1 MENTFIVSAMR
12 QTSPGRVTVT
22 LCGGEEI
29 KTTLNV
35 VTDLRLYAGRE
46 LDGEEL
52 KELRAASRSALAR
65 NRAMELLSRR
75 PMSEKELIDKLIRKG
90 EDEETAADCA
100 RWLRENGFLN
110 DESYAAAVARHYA
123 AKGYGPGRVRAELS
137 RRGVDRELWDGAL
150 DQMPDNSGKLDKFIA
165 ARLKDPTD
173 RDQVR
178 KVTAALYRRGHSW
191 EDIRAAL
198 RRFDAE
204 PEEE

>member
-35 VTDLRLYAGRE
+35 VTDLRLYSGRE

-52 KELRAASRSALAR
+52 RELRAASAAALAR

-100 RWLRENGFLN
+100 RWLRENGFLD

-137 RRGVDRELWDGAL
+137 RRGVDRELWDGTIEA
-150 DQMPDNSGKLDKFIA
+150 MPENSEKMDRFIA
-165 ARLKDPTD
+165 ARLTDPED
-173 RDQVR
+173 REQVR
-178 KVTAALYRRGHSW
+178 KVSAALYRRGYSW
-191 EDIRAAL
+191 EEIRSAL
-198 RRFDAE
+198 GRFNAE
-204 PEEE
+204 TEE

>member
-1 MENTFIVSAMR
+1 MENTTIVSALR

-137 RRGVDRELWDGAL
+137 RRGVDRELWDDTLEA
-150 DQMPDNSGKLDKFIA
+150 MPENTDKLDRFIA
-165 ARLKDPTD
+165 ARLSDPED

-178 KVTAALYRRGHSW
+178 KVSAALYRRGYSW
-191 EDIRAAL
+191 EEIRSAL
-198 RRFDAE
+198 RRFNAE
-204 PEEE
+204 TEE

>member
-1 MENTFIVSAMR
+1 MENTTIVSAMR

-137 RRGVDRELWDGAL
+137 RRGVDRELWDDTLEAIPENT
-150 DQMPDNSGKLDKFIA
+150 DKLDRFIA
-165 ARLKDPTD
+165 ARLTDPED

-178 KVTAALYRRGHSW
+178 KVSAALYRRCYSW
-191 EDIRAAL
+191 EEIRSAL
-198 RRFDAE
+198 RRFNAE
-204 PEEE
+204 TEE

>member
-100 RWLRENGFLN
+100 RWLRENGFLD

-137 RRGVDRELWDGAL
+137 RRGVDRELWDDTLEAIPENT
-150 DQMPDNSGKLDKFIA
+150 DKLDRFIA
-165 ARLKDPTD
+165 ARLTDPED

-178 KVTAALYRRGHSW
+178 KVSAALYRRGYSW
-191 EDIRAAL
+191 EEIRSAL
-198 RRFDAE
+198 RRFNAE
-204 PEEE
+204 TEE

>member
-52 KELRAASRSALAR
+52 KELRAASASALAR

-75 PMSEKELIDKLIRKG
+75 PMSEKELVDKLIRKG

-137 RRGVDRELWDGAL
+137 RRGVDRELWDDTLEA
-150 DQMPDNSGKLDKFIA
+150 MPENTDKLDRFIA
-165 ARLKDPTD
+165 ARLTDPED

-178 KVTAALYRRGHSW
+178 KVSAALYRRGYSW
-191 EDIRAAL
+191 EEIRSAL
-198 RRFDAE
+198 RRFNAE
-204 PEEE
+204 TEE

>member
-1 MENTFIVSAMR
+1 MENTFIVSALR

-100 RWLRENGFLN
+100 RWLRENGFLD

-137 RRGVDRELWDGAL
+137 RRGVDRELWDDTLEA
-150 DQMPDNSGKLDKFIA
+150 MPENTDKLDRFIA
-165 ARLKDPTD
+165 ARLTDPED

-178 KVTAALYRRGHSW
+178 KVSAALYRRGYSW
-191 EDIRAAL
+191 EEIRSAL
-198 RRFDAE
+198 RRFNAE
-204 PEEE
+204 TEE

>member
-1 MENTFIVSAMR
+1 MENTTIVSAMR

-35 VTDLRLYAGRE
+35 VTDLRLYAGRG

-75 PMSEKELIDKLIRKG
+75 PMSEKELVDKLIRKG

-137 RRGVDRELWDGAL
+137 RRGVDRELWDDTLEA
-150 DQMPDNSGKLDKFIA
+150 MPENTDKLDRFIA
-165 ARLKDPTD
+165 ARLSDPED
-173 RDQVR
+173 RDQIR
-178 KVTAALYRRGHSW
+178 KVSAALYRRGYSW
-191 EDIRAAL
+191 EEIRSAL
-198 RRFDAE
+198 RRFNAE
-204 PEEE
+204 TEE

>member
-75 PMSEKELIDKLIRKG
+75 PMSEKELVDKLIRKG

-137 RRGVDRELWDGAL
+137 RRGVDRELWDDTLEA
-150 DQMPDNSGKLDKFIA
+150 MPENTDKLDRFISS
-165 ARLKDPTD
+165 RLTDPED
-173 RDQVR
+173 RDQIR
-178 KVTAALYRRGHSW
+178 KVSAALYRRGYSW
-191 EDIRAAL
+191 EEIRSAL
-198 RRFDAE
+198 RRFNAE
-204 PEEE
+204 TEE

>member
-1 MENTFIVSAMR
+1 MEHNYIVSAMR

-35 VTDLRLYAGRE
+35 ITDLRLYSGRE

-52 KELRAASRSALAR
+52 KELRAASASALAR

-100 RWLRENGFLN
+100 RWLRENGFLD

-137 RRGVDRELWDGAL
+137 RRGVDRLLWDGTIEA
-150 DQMPDNSGKLDKFIA
+150 MPENSEKMDRFIA
-165 ARLKDPTD
+165 ARLTDPED
-173 RDQVR
+173 REQVR
-178 KVTAALYRRGHSW
+178 KVSAALYRRGYSW
-191 EDIRAAL
+191 EEIRSAL
-198 RRFDAE
+198 RRFNAE
-204 PEEE
+204 TEE

>member
-35 VTDLRLYAGRE
+35 VTDLRLYSGRE

-52 KELRAASRSALAR
+52 KALRRASRSALAR

-75 PMSEKELIDKLIRKG
+75 PMSEKELVDKLIRKG
-90 EDEETAADCA
+90 EDEETARDCA
-100 RWLRENGFLN
+100 RWLREEGFLN

-123 AKGYGPGRVRAELS
+123 AKGYGPGRVKAELS
-137 RRGVDRELWDGAL
+137 RRGVDRELWDGTIEA
-150 DQMPDNSGKLDKFIA
+150 MPENSEKMDRFIA
-165 ARLKDPTD
+165 ARLTDPED

-178 KVTAALYRRGHSW
+178 KVSAALYRRGYSW
-191 EDIRAAL
+191 EEIRSAL
-198 RRFDAE
+198 RRFNAE
-204 PEEE
+204 TEE

>member
-35 VTDLRLYAGRE
+35 VTDLRLYSGRE
-46 LDGEEL
+46 LDEEEL
-52 KELRAASRSALAR
+52 RELRAASASALAR

-100 RWLRENGFLN
+100 RWLRENGFLD

-137 RRGVDRELWDGAL
+137 RRGVDRELWDGTIEA
-150 DQMPDNSGKLDKFIA
+150 MPENSEKMDRFIA
-165 ARLKDPTD
+165 ARLTDPED
-173 RDQVR
+173 REQVR
-178 KVTAALYRRGHSW
+178 KVSAALYRRGYSW
-191 EDIRAAL
+191 EEIRSAL
-198 RRFDAE
+198 GRFNAE
-204 PEEE
+204 TEE

>member
-1 MENTFIVSAMR
+1 MR

-35 VTDLRLYAGRE
+35 VTDLRLYSGRE

-52 KELRAASRSALAR
+52 KELRAASASALAR

-75 PMSEKELIDKLIRKG
+75 PMSEKELVDKLIRKG
-90 EDEETAADCA
+90 EDQETAADCA
-100 RWLRENGFLN
+100 RWLREKGFLD

-137 RRGVDRELWDGAL
+137 RRGVDRELWDDTIQA
-150 DQMPDNSGKLDKFIA
+150 MPENTDKLDRFIA
-165 ARLKDPTD
+165 ARLTDPED
-173 RDQVR
+173 REQVR
-178 KVTAALYRRGHSW
+178 KVSAALYRRGYSW
-191 EDIRAAL
+191 EEIRSAL
-198 RRFDAE
+198 RRFNAE
-204 PEEE
+204 TEE

>member
-35 VTDLRLYAGRE
+35 VTDLRLYSGRE

-52 KELRAASRSALAR
+52 RELRAASASALAR

-100 RWLRENGFLN
+100 RWLRENGFLD

-123 AKGYGPGRVRAELS
+123 ANGYGPGRVRAELS
-137 RRGVDRELWDGAL
+137 RRGVDRELWDDTIEA
-150 DQMPDNSGKLDKFIA
+150 MPENSEKMDRFIA
-165 ARLKDPTD
+165 ARLTDPED
-173 RDQVR
+173 REQVR
-178 KVTAALYRRGHSW
+178 KVSAALYRRGYSW
-191 EDIRAAL
+191 EEIRSAL
-198 RRFDAE
+198 GRFNAE
-204 PEEE
+204 TEE

>member
-1 MENTFIVSAMR
+1 MR

-35 VTDLRLYAGRE
+35 ITDLRLYSGRE

-52 KELRAASRSALAR
+52 KALRAASASALAR

-75 PMSEKELIDKLIRKG
+75 PMSEKELVDKLIRKG
-90 EDEETAADCA
+90 EDQETAADCA
-100 RWLRENGFLN
+100 RWLREKGFLD

-137 RRGVDRELWDGAL
+137 RRGVDRELWKDAIEAMPENRDRL
-150 DQMPDNSGKLDKFIA
+150 DRFIA
-165 ARLKDPTD
+165 ARLTDPED
-173 RDQVR
+173 REQIR
-178 KVTAALYRRGHSW
+178 KVSAALYRRGYSW
-191 EDIRAAL
+191 EEIRSAL
-198 RRFDAE
+198 GRFHAE
-204 PEEE
+204 TEE

>member
-1 MENTFIVSAMR
+1 MENTFIVSALR

-35 VTDLRLYAGRE
+35 ITDLRLYSGRE

-52 KELRAASRSALAR
+52 KALRAASASALAR

-75 PMSEKELIDKLIRKG
+75 PMSEKELVDKLIRKG
-90 EDEETAADCA
+90 EDQETAADCA
-100 RWLRENGFLN
+100 RWLREKGFLD

-137 RRGVDRELWDGAL
+137 RRGVDRELWDDTIQAMPENTDRL
-150 DQMPDNSGKLDKFIA
+150 DRFIA
-165 ARLKDPTD
+165 ARLTDPED
-173 RDQVR
+173 REQIR
-178 KVTAALYRRGHSW
+178 KVSAALYRRGYSW
-191 EDIRAAL
+191 EEIRSAL
-198 RRFDAE
+198 GRFHAE
-204 PEEE
+204 TEE

>member
-35 VTDLRLYAGRE
+35 VTDLRLYSGRE
-46 LDGEEL
+46 LDEEEL
-52 KELRAASRSALAR
+52 RELRAASAAALAR

-123 AKGYGPGRVRAELS
+123 AKGYGPGRVQAELS
-137 RRGVDRELWDGAL
+137 RRGVDRELWDDTLEA
-150 DQMPDNSGKLDKFIA
+150 MPENTDKLDRFISS
-165 ARLKDPTD
+165 RLTDPED

-178 KVTAALYRRGHSW
+178 KVSAALYRRGYSW
-191 EDIRAAL
+191 EEIRSAL
-198 RRFDAE
+198 RRFNAE
-204 PEEE
+204 TEE

>member
-137 RRGVDRELWDGAL
+137 RRGVDRELWDGTIEA
-150 DQMPDNSGKLDKFIA
+150 MPENSEKMDRFIA
-165 ARLKDPTD
+165 ARLTDPED
-173 RDQVR
+173 REQVR
-178 KVTAALYRRGHSW
+178 KVSAALYRRGYSW
-191 EDIRAAL
+191 EEIRSAL
-198 RRFDAE
+198 GRFNAE
-204 PEEE
+204 TEE

>member
-35 VTDLRLYAGRE
+35 VTDLRLYSGRE
-46 LDGEEL
+46 LDEEEL
-52 KELRAASRSALAR
+52 KELYRASRSALAR

-137 RRGVDRELWDGAL
+137 RRGVDRELWDDTLEA
-150 DQMPDNSGKLDKFIA
+150 MPENTDKLDRFIA
-165 ARLKDPTD
+165 ARLTDPED

-178 KVTAALYRRGHSW
+178 KVSAALYRRGYSW
-191 EDIRAAL
+191 EEIRSAL
-198 RRFDAE
+198 GRFHAE
-204 PEEE
+204 TEE

>member
-46 LDGEEL
+46 LDGEAL

-75 PMSEKELIDKLIRKG
+75 PMSEKELVDKLIRKG

-137 RRGVDRELWDGAL
+137 RRGVDRELWDDTLEA
-150 DQMPDNSGKLDKFIA
+150 MPENTDKLDRFIA
-165 ARLKDPTD
+165 ARLTDPED
-173 RDQVR
+173 RDQIR
-178 KVTAALYRRGHSW
+178 KVSAALYRRGYSW
-191 EDIRAAL
+191 EEIRSAL
-198 RRFDAE
+198 RRFNAE
-204 PEEE
+204 TEE

>member
-35 VTDLRLYAGRE
+35 VTDLRLYSGRE
-46 LDGEEL
+46 LDEEEL
-52 KELRAASRSALAR
+52 RELRAASAAALAR

-100 RWLRENGFLN
+100 RWLRENGFLD

-137 RRGVDRELWDGAL
+137 RRGVDRELWDDTIEA
-150 DQMPDNSGKLDKFIA
+150 MPENSEKMDRFIA
-165 ARLKDPTD
+165 ARLTDPED
-173 RDQVR
+173 REQVR
-178 KVTAALYRRGHSW
+178 KVSAALYRRGYSW
-191 EDIRAAL
+191 EEIRSAL
-198 RRFDAE
+198 RRFNAE
-204 PEEE
+204 TEE

>member
-1 MENTFIVSAMR
+1 MENTFIVSALR

-137 RRGVDRELWDGAL
+137 RRGVGRELWDDTLQA
-150 DQMPDNSGKLDKFIA
+150 MPENTDKLDRFIA
-165 ARLKDPTD
+165 ARLTDPED

-178 KVTAALYRRGHSW
+178 KVSAALYRRGYSW
-191 EDIRAAL
+191 EEIRSAL
-198 RRFDAE
+198 RRFNAE
-204 PEEE
+204 TEE

>member
-1 MENTFIVSAMR
+1 MENTTIVSAMR

-100 RWLRENGFLN
+100 RWLRENGFLD

-137 RRGVDRELWDGAL
+137 RRGVDRELWDDTIEA
-150 DQMPDNSGKLDKFIA
+150 MPENSEKMDRFIA
-165 ARLKDPTD
+165 ARLTDPED
-173 RDQVR
+173 REQVR
-178 KVTAALYRRGHSW
+178 KVSAALYRRGYSW
-191 EDIRAAL
+191 EEIRSAL
-198 RRFDAE
+198 GRFHAE
-204 PEEE
+204 TEE